1 MEDHL
6 QLPGNSHP
14 PSEKCEFVS
23 YLLSVCCKKNMH
35 HHSICTENMFWFHV
49 IVDKEGIVMPNVLV
63 VGGDGVE

>member
-1 MEDHL
+1 
-6 QLPGNSHP
+6 
-14 PSEKCEFVS
+14 
-23 YLLSVCCKKNMH
+23 MH